1 MWRLADIGLPSLDD
15 EMALFGGSEDDVLA
29 RLARAGVTRGAL
41 KRGETGPRSLAIGED
56 KGVGTNERP
65 TFPRVT
71 DVVDTTAAG
80 DSFNAGFLAAFVRG
94 QDEAACM
101 AAGHALSAQVIRH
114 PGAIMPRNTPL
125 AASPAGD
132 PAGR

>member
-41 KRGETGPRSLAIGED
+41 KRGEAGPRSLATGGDRGEAP
-56 KGVGTNERP
+56 V
-65 TFPRVT
+65 FPRVT